1 MPLSQT
7 LLNRKIFSI
16 VLITLMSL
24 STLLPLTKES
34 LPASLAGNGVLLSTT
49 VTYSAA
55 DYTADSPASGPLV
68 TNGSAVTYF
77 IDFSNSSGSE
87 HPVSSFTLNT
97 TNHTSWTGSASCSY
111 IVGSIGQD
119 HTGLDFDTA
128 GTACSFGPSYTITGI
143 GFPTTLAVAQSI
155 YLRITGLSVT
165 NSTIGF
171 TTFANGQFSNG
182 DIFSDQRNPAYVR
195 VGDHIITGQI
205 FNDANMDAIHSP
217 TELGLA
223 GINVRLIQEVAGS
236 NSDPIINSSEITD
249 ENGYYA
255 FDESDYPA
263 FSLFSSYRV
272 TALSTLSNRLTTNN
286 NIQEFPIITAGTHV
300 ADDIGFRIAIT
311 SEVGDRVWIDT
322 DGDGIQD
329 SGTEE
334 SGVGGVH
341 LELMSDD
348 SILEYGNDDSGV
360 GGAYSISY
368 VTPNTCLGRNVN
380 QAGGSTGNVEV
391 SYPCNVQ
398 PGGQYYL
405 TFRTDNF
412 CLVDHSAFRL
422 LDAGDNVLAEGSC
435 NRSGYP
441 NTLIAE
447 SIYRFG
453 PFTEAQAG
461 LAHLNVIDDYGD
473 ITFLD
478 LNWNYTGPIGFNAY
492 LRASN
497 IPSGYI
503 VSPADQGSN
512 TLDSD
517 FTSEESP
524 GVYRTDNFFFQFDNF
539 NRDMD
544 LGLIGE
550 DPSATDILLEKTVD
564 APSTGSGDTVT
575 YTITVTNLSS
585 TVTASGVTVYDV
597 LPSQVTYTGQTAT
610 TGVYDQ
616 ITGEWPVGDLLPSTS
631 AQLEITA
638 TINDANTP
646 TITNT
651 ASATT
656 ITSESNISNNSD
668 SVDIIPTAPV
678 ADISIIKLANAPTPT
693 LGNVITYTITA
704 SNNSSTDIA
713 YSMTVT
719 DHLPASVTF
728 VSQATTSGTYDPM
741 TGIWL
746 VGDVGPNNS
755 HTLILTV
762 TINDAGSTI
771 SNTATLSSLSQDP
784 DLSNNSSTANVIPT
798 PEPSPSPSPT
808 PSDSPSPSP
817 SPSPTPSD
825 SPSPSPSP
833 SPTPSDSPSPSPS
846 PSPTPSDSPSPSPS
860 PSPTLSSSP
869 SPIATPTSN
878 SSGGSGGG
886 IVNPGGITI
895 IGGSNNSSSNSGWH
909 YSNNNSR
916 RNSSNKQSQ
925 ITNIIPPVPPV
936 PAQDPLTCLVAN
948 GTTSIDFLDI
958 QSTTDQK
965 KTQFL
970 TSILNTASN
979 SRIIQG
985 YGNQSYGMGK
995 VLTRFELTKI
1005 ALQANCLQP
1014 NQLTPNQVFSDVP
1027 QDNSEMSLIIGT
1039 AQSLGIVTG
1048 KDGKFYPNQ
1057 AVTYAEMSKIL
1068 LGSGYYFQGHIA
1080 PILYSSSFPGI
1091 TDQSFS
1097 QYAEYAVRL
1106 QLVAL
1111 NNGIFPQNAPIYR
1124 DTMLQVLSRYISYL
1138 KNISLS

>member
-1 MPLSQT
+1 MPLSKAF
-7 LLNRKIFSI
+7 LNRKIFSI
-16 VLITLMSL
+16 VLVTLMSL

-34 LPASLAGNGVLLSTT
+34 LPASLAGNGVLISTT
-49 VTYSAA
+49 VTYSAV

-68 TNGSAVTYF
+68 SPGSPVTYF
-77 IDFSNSSGSE
+77 VDFSNSTGSDD
-87 HPVSSFTLNT
+87 PVSSFTLNT
-97 TNHTSWTGSASCSY
+97 TNHSSWAGTATCSY
-111 IVGSIGQD
+111 IVSFSGQD
-119 HTGLDFDTA
+119 HTTLDFDTL
-128 GTACSFGPSYTITGI
+128 GMPCSFDGSYTITGM
-143 GFPTTLAVAQSI
+143 GFPTTLAVAQTV
-155 YLRITGLSVT
+155 YLRITGLSVG
-165 NSTIGF
+165 NSSIGF
-171 TTFANGQFSNG
+171 TTRANGEFSNN
-182 DIFSDQRNPAYVR
+182 DIFTDQRNAAYVR
-195 VGDHIITGQI
+195 VGGHIITGQI
-205 FNDANMDAIHSP
+205 FNDANMDAIHAP
-217 TELGLA
+217 AELGLA
-223 GINVRLIQEVAGS
+223 GIGVTLIQEIAGN
-236 NSDPIINSSEITD
+236 NSDPIVNSKVTD

-255 FDESDYPA
+255 FGENDSPG
-263 FSLFSSYRV
+263 FSLFSSYRI

-286 NIQEFPIITAGTHV
+286 NIQAFPILAAGTHV
-300 ADDIGFRIAIT
+300 AEDIGFRVAIT

-341 LELMSDD
+341 LELMSID

-360 GGAYSISY
+360 GGVYSISY
-368 VTPNTCLGRNVN
+368 VPPNTCLGRNVN

-398 PGGQYYL
+398 PGGEYYL
-405 TFRTDNF
+405 TFRTDTF

-422 LDAGDNVLAEGSC
+422 LDADDNVLAEGSC

-453 PFTEAQAG
+453 PFTENQAG

-473 ITFLD
+473 LTFLD
-478 LNWNYTGPIGFNAY
+478 LNWNYTGPIGFDAY
-492 LRASN
+492 LRASD
-497 IPSGYI
+497 IPSGYT

-512 TLDSD
+512 ILDSD

-524 GVYRTDNFFFQFDNF
+524 GVFRTNNFFFQFDNF

-550 DPSATDILLEKTVD
+550 DPTATDILLEKTVD
-564 APSTGSGDTVT
+564 APSTGSGDIIT
-575 YTITVTNLSS
+575 YTITVTNLSP
-585 TVTASGVTVYDV
+585 TVTASGVTVNDL

-610 TGVYDQ
+610 IGVYDQ
-616 ITGEWPVGDLLPSTS
+616 NTGEWPVGDLLPSTS

-646 TITNT
+646 TITNN

-656 ITSESNISNNSD
+656 TTSESNISNNSD
-668 SVDIIPTAPV
+668 SAAIIPTAPV
-678 ADISIIKLANAPTPT
+678 ADISITKLANAPTPS

-713 YSMTVT
+713 YGMTVT
-719 DHLPASVTF
+719 DHLPGSVTF
-728 VSQATTSGTYDPM
+728 VSQATTSGTYNPL

-746 VGDVGPNNS
+746 VGDVGINNS
-755 HTLILTV
+755 HTLVITA
-762 TINDAGSTI
+762 TINDDSDTI
-771 SNTATLSSLSQDP
+771 SNTATISSLSQDP
-784 DLSNNSSTANVIPT
+784 DLSNNSSTADVIPT

-808 PSDSPSPSP
+808 PSESPTPSPSPTASPSPSP
-817 SPSPTPSD
+817 SVTPSPTPS
-825 SPSPSPSP
+825 
-833 SPTPSDSPSPSPS
+833 
-846 PSPTPSDSPSPSPS
+846 
-860 PSPTLSSSP
+860 SSH
-869 SPIATPTSN
+869 SPIATSTSN

-895 IGGSNNSSSNSGWH
+895 INGSNNSSSNSGWR
-909 YSNNNSR
+909 YSNNTNSSR
-916 RNSSNKQSQ
+916 RSSSHKQSQ
-925 ITNIIPPVPPV
+925 VTTTIPPVPPV

-948 GTTSIDFLDI
+948 GTRSIDFLDI
-958 QSTTDQK
+958 ETTTDQK

-1027 QDNSEMSLIIGT
+1027 QDNSEMSLIVGT

-1068 LGSGYYFQGHIA
+1068 LSSGYYFQGQAA
-1080 PILYSSSFPGI
+1080 PIVYSSSFPGV
-1091 TDQSFS
+1091 TDESFI

-1106 QLVAL
+1106 QLVSL

-1138 KNISLS
+1138 KNISLN